1 VKISVL
7 ANGLVGL
14 EVVNFLLEQGDEISS
29 LVIPGQNSA
38 FDKEILKVAGVS
50 DDVVFTGNTAN
61 NPGYISHLESTAP
74 DFILTIYWPW
84 LLESNVFKKATN
96 TVNFHPAPLPVN
108 RGWYPHVHSIIDGSP
123 LGVTLH
129 QIDENADT
137 GPIWAQKILEL
148 HPYEIA
154 SDVYKRLQDEMIKLF
169 KESWSAIKSGR
180 INPVK
185 QNANNGNYHKKHEI
199 DALDLIDLEKRYVAK
214 DLINLLRARSFGDS
228 GFAYFEANGK
238 KIYLKV
244 SLKGEKE

>member
-1 VKISVL
+1 MKVSVL

-14 EVVNFLLEQGDEISS
+14 EVVKFLLEQGDEITSI
-29 LVIPGQNSA
+29 VIPGQNSD
-38 FDKEILKVAGVS
+38 FDKEILKAAEVT
-50 DDVVFTGNTAN
+50 DDAVFTGNTAN
-61 NPGYISHLESTAP
+61 NADFISHLESTTP

-84 LLESNVFKKATN
+84 LLESNVIEKATN

-148 HPYEIA
+148 YPDEIA

-169 KESWSAIKSGR
+169 KDSWGAIKLGR

-185 QNANNGNYHKKHEI
+185 QNKKDGNYHKKNEI
-199 DALDLIDLEKRYVAK
+199 DALDLIDMDKRYVAK

-228 GFAYFEANGK
+228 GFAYFEAKGK
-238 KIYLKV
+238 KIYLKL
-244 SLKGEKE
+244 SLDGEKE